1 MQLIMDYLTQIL
13 FSLISFLFVFLY
25 KKVKSTMVTIES
37 TRKSLLA
44 LTKNLFIQK
53 LYSAK
58 RQKSI
63 CIYEKEALIN
73 LYKEYKNLGG
83 NGVVSD
89 IFEELDKIPIDDSI
103 E

>member
-1 MQLIMDYLTQIL
+1 MQIFNDKLFINPIKIIKAFDRKGFDEAFDLIEY
-13 FSLISFLFVFLY
+13 Y
-25 KKVKSTMVTIES
+25 KK
-37 TRKSLLA
+37 
-44 LTKNLFIQK
+44 N
-53 LYSAK
+53 
-58 RQKSI
+58 
-63 CIYEKEALIN
+63 N

>member
-1 MQLIMDYLTQIL
+1 MQYVNDYLIEIL
-13 FSLISFLFVFLY
+13 FSLVSFLFVFLY
-25 KKVKSTMVTIES
+25 RKIKITIVTIDS

-53 LYSAK
+53 YYSAK

-73 LYKEYKNLGG
+73 LYKEYKSLGG
-83 NGVVSD
+83 NGVVED
-89 IFEELDKIPIDDSI
+89 IFEELDKIAIDDSVL
-103 E
+103 